1 MKLVKPRHIIITR
14 FGYRAIGRAFA
25 ANLRYPVNRDLAW
38 TRQQARPGDERPTSL
53 CYKAP
58 TMRVLRYLAF
68 VITAVWL
75 FSVLFAADYCLVNGC
90 SGASGNNIDGFL
102 PAFGLAPIGLPAFI
116 WTVAIFIRWVW
127 HKLLKAGEKS

>member
-1 MKLVKPRHIIITR
+1 MKQYVSTSSHASGIPTLPK
-14 FGYRAIGRAFA
+14 
-25 ANLRYPVNRDLAW
+25 LRSAVPSDTSIVRVPRDLGW
-38 TRQQARPGDERPTSL
+38 TRHERRTSL

-68 VITAVWL
+68 VITAVWIL
-75 FSVLFAADYCLVNGC
+75 SIVFAAGYCLVNGC

-127 HKLLKAGEKS
+127 HKLLKTGEKS